1 MSRKG
6 DGQLVI
12 TSGSSVSSELMFLVK
27 WLKSG
32 LRVLCRCACETRQI
46 PAGLQPYLIP
56 KSLSQLLLGT
66 AAVQVTG
73 LYLNAALLEMKAEG
87 KVA

>member
-6 DGQLVI
+6 DGQLGI
-12 TSGSSVSSELMFLVK
+12 TSGSSVSSGLMFLVK

-32 LRVLCRCACETRQI
+32 LWVLCRCACETLQI
-46 PAGLQPYLIP
+46 PAGLQPNLIP

-73 LYLNAALLEMKAEG
+73 LCLNAALLEMKARG